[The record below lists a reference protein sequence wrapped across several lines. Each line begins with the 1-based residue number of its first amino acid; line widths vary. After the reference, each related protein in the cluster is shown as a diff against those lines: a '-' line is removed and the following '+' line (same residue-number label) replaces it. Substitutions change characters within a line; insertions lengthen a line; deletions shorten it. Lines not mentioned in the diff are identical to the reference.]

1 VDADVLRLLAAD
13 AASRAR
19 AALSPEAAD
28 GDVRVL
34 GAWEDAVRIAAT
46 HRDAVLWARLG
57 DGAGER
63 FDRAV
68 WAWTFAG
75 AAGVDVLGDV
85 WSPPAAEVARGRA
98 ALAAAF
104 DEDDVPEVTVWRNRF
119 TVTGREVQVRLGQ
132 DGLWYPLRRRA
143 GDWWPAGPPARD
155 PGAALGDVLA
165 PA

>member
-1 VDADVLRLLAAD
+1 M
-13 AASRAR
+13 
-19 AALSPEAAD
+19 EE
-28 GDVRVL
+28 GDVPLVL
-34 GAWEDAVRIAAT
+34 GAWEDAVRMAAT

-75 AAGVDVLGDV
+75 AAGVDTLGDV
-85 WSPPAAEVARGRA
+85 WTPAAAEVARGRA

-104 DEDDVPEVTVWRNRF
+104 DEDDVPEVSVWRNRF
-119 TVTGREVQVRLGQ
+119 TVAGREVQVRLGR
-132 DGLWYPLRRRA
+132 DGLWYPYRRRA

-155 PGAALGDVLA
+155 PGAALGELLA